1 MISRNEM
8 HESRAEHKVRVFLLK
23 MYFKLH
29 FKVEFAS
36 WTQLELER
44 QYDQDHDV
52 LEMTFYVHHW
62 DPFRPT
68 SKPPDSAKL
77 SWQCFRILHAN
88 D

>member
-1 MISRNEM
+1 M